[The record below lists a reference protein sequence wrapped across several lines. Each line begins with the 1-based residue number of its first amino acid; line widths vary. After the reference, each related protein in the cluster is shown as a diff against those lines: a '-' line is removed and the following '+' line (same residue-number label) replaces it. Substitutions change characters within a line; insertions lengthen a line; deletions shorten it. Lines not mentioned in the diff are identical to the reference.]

1 MIRRRKIMQ
10 RLWLIFAQTATIAM
24 AVLFVVSTLKPEW
37 ISRPAVLET
46 AQSPQAS
53 GSPHPTPEAQAF
65 ANGSYAMAAQAA
77 LPAVVHVF
85 TSAEVAVPRNP
96 LLNDPFF
103 RRFFGAPE
111 QNTPQRRSGLGSGVL
126 VSTDGYIL
134 TNNHV
139 IESADA
145 IEVALNDGKKYSAR
159 IVGRDPESDLA
170 VLRIDSKDPLVAI
183 NFAPDARLNVGDVV
197 LAIGNPFGVGQ
208 TVTMGIISALGR
220 SDLGI
225 NTFEN
230 FIQTDAA
237 INPGNSGGALIDT
250 RGNLVGINT
259 AIYSRTGG
267 SQGIGF
273 AIPAS
278 SARSIME
285 QIIKTGQVTRGWIGI
300 QIQEVTGELA
310 QAFDL
315 PQKGALIAGLTRNG
329 PAARAGLQPG
339 DVLLAIDGKPINDA
353 HGVLENVASL
363 PPGQLAKATIMRNG
377 KKMEA
382 VLQIAQRPLPTVR
395 STD

>member
-1 MIRRRKIMQ
+1 
-10 RLWLIFAQTATIAM
+10 M

-37 ISRPAVLET
+37 ISRPAVLE
-46 AQSPQAS
+46 AVQSPQAS
-53 GSPHPTPEAQAF
+53 GGKTSTPDSLPL

-77 LPAVVHVF
+77 LPAVVHIY
-85 TSAEVAVPRNP
+85 TSAEVPAPRNP

-103 RRFFGAPE
+103 RRFFGTPE
-111 QNTPQRRSGLGSGVL
+111 QDTPQRRSGLGSGVL

-145 IEVALNDGKKYSAR
+145 IEVALNDGKKFSAR

-170 VLRIDSKDPLVAI
+170 VLRIDTKDSLVAI
-183 NFAPDARLNVGDVV
+183 KFAPDARLNVGDVV

-237 INPGNSGGALIDT
+237 INPGNSGGALVDT

-300 QIQEVTGELA
+300 QIQEVTSELA
-310 QAFDL
+310 QAFNL
-315 PQKGALIAGLTRNG
+315 PQKGALISGLTRNG

-339 DVLLAIDGKPINDA
+339 DVLIAIDGKPINDS

-363 PPGQLAKATIMRNG
+363 PPGQLAKATILRNG

-382 VLQIAQRPLPTVR
+382 VLQIAQRPLPTAR
-395 STD
+395 NAE

>member
-1 MIRRRKIMQ
+1 MQ

-37 ISRPAVLET
+37 VSRPAVV
-46 AQSPQAS
+46 
-53 GSPHPTPEAQAF
+53 EAVQHEFAPATGALPAPAAP
-65 ANGSYAMAAQAA
+65 ANGSYAAAAQTA
-77 LPAVVHVF
+77 LPSVVHIF
-85 TSAEVAVPRNP
+85 TSAEIPTPRNP
-96 LLNDPFF
+96 LLADPFF
-103 RRFFGAPE
+103 RRFFGTPE

-126 VSTDGYIL
+126 VSADGYIL

-145 IEVALNDGKKYSAR
+145 IEVALNDGAKYAAR

-170 VLRIDSKDPLVAI
+170 VLRIDSKTPLTAIRFAQGQVA
-183 NFAPDARLNVGDVV
+183 VGDVV

-208 TVTMGIISALGR
+208 TVTMGIISAMGR
-220 SDLGI
+220 SELGI

-250 RGNLVGINT
+250 QGNLVGINT
-259 AIYSRTGG
+259 AIYSRSGG

-285 QIIKTGQVTRGWIGI
+285 QIIRTGQVTRGWIGI
-300 QIQEVTGELA
+300 QIQEVTPELA
-310 QAFDL
+310 KAFDL
-315 PQKGALIAGLTRNG
+315 PQQGALITGLSRNG
-329 PAARAGLQPG
+329 PAAKAGMRPG
-339 DVLLAIDGKPINDA
+339 DLLIAIDGKPINNA
-353 HGVLENVASL
+353 HGVLENVAAL
-363 PPGQLAKATIMRNG
+363 PPGQLAKATILRNG
-377 KKMEA
+377 KKMEP
-382 VLQIAQRPLPTVR
+382 VVQVAQRPLPSVSR
-395 STD
+395 DSSE